1 MVLVGMYVCEK
12 RIRAMN
18 TGKLSIYMAIPMH
31 ESKILASTI
40 FHYLVLAPVIF
51 PALLSRDIN
60 FPLYKQSGCLL
71 LPIFRR
77 KLNIYFKMVLG

>member
-12 RIRAMN
+12 KIRTVN
-18 TGKLSIYMAIPMH
+18 TGKLSIYMAISMH
-31 ESKILASTI
+31 ESRILASTI
-40 FHYLVLAPVIF
+40 FHYFVLAPIIF

-60 FPLYKQSGCLL
+60 SPLYEQSGCLL

-77 KLNIYFKMVLG
+77 KLGDLF